1 MANNCY
7 NPIEYF
13 VSIVQ
18 ANPFYSNIVYF
29 QMQTKI
35 LARQLSDTLSNG
47 YFNSIF
53 TIEDERNEQ
62 SLAAASHGDN
72 TNNKLKKILPNPS
85 PNYIHKPIKTGK
97 QRFRWNLMFNLLV
110 WLIVPMPLWMPFVSQ
125 TVACYLIPSV
135 QALFVLMWVI
145 VVILASKNM
154 LILYRY
160 LMLNL

>member
-1 MANNCY
+1 
-7 NPIEYF
+7 
-13 VSIVQ
+13 
-18 ANPFYSNIVYF
+18 
-29 QMQTKI
+29 MQTKI

-72 TNNKLKKILPNPS
+72 TNNKPNPS
-85 PNYIHKPIKTGK
+85 PNYINKPIKTGQ

>member
-1 MANNCY
+1 MSTFLKNN
-7 NPIEYF
+7 
-13 VSIVQ
+13 
-18 ANPFYSNIVYF
+18 
-29 QMQTKI
+29 
-35 LARQLSDTLSNG
+35 
-47 YFNSIF
+47 FNSIF
-53 TIEDERNEQ
+53 TIEDERSEQ

-72 TNNKLKKILPNPS
+72 TNNKFKKILPNPS

>member
-1 MANNCY
+1 M
-7 NPIEYF
+7 
-13 VSIVQ
+13 SIVE
-18 ANPFYSNIVYF
+18 AYPFYSNIVYF

-53 TIEDERNEQ
+53 TIEDERSEQ

-72 TNNKLKKILPNPS
+72 TNNKFKKILPNPS